1 MASQLKVNFNKN
13 SLFGIG
19 IDNDELEEVQ
29 GFRKRR
35 DGHLPFVYLGLPV

>member
-1 MASQLKVNFNKN
+1 MVSGLNINFNKN

-19 IDNDELEEVQ
+19 IDADELEAVS
-29 GFRKRR
+29 RVLKCR